1 MCVFIYIYLCLGIQY
16 ITVCAGAFRIKWLG
30 LNVIAMNVDSSIH
43 SWNISD
49 STAWVEMVQSETSS
63 LMTLDI
69 TVFKNPLQQLGI
81 LFKQEFIA
89 ERYQACVVVETV
101 MPLSPASAADLRCGD
116 IVVAVDGKR
125 ITSMAQAAR
134 IIKGTGDKFTLRVER
149 QLNLKAQPPESA
161 DKVFPKV
168 GNFATC

>member
-1 MCVFIYIYLCLGIQY
+1 
-16 ITVCAGAFRIKWLG
+16 
-30 LNVIAMNVDSSIH
+30 
-43 SWNISD
+43 
-49 STAWVEMVQSETSS
+49 MVQSETSS

-69 TVFKNPLQQLGI
+69 TVFKNPMQQLGI

-101 MPLSPASAADLRCGD
+101 MPQSPAGVADLRCGD

-134 IIKGTGDKFTLRVER
+134 IIKGTGDKFTIRVER
-149 QLNLKAQPPESA
+149 QLNLKAPPPESA
-161 DKVFPKV
+161 DKV
-168 GNFATC
+168 GNFALC

>member
-1 MCVFIYIYLCLGIQY
+1 MQNIA
-16 ITVCAGAFRIKWLG
+16 VCAGAFRIKWLH
-30 LNVIAMNVDSSIH
+30 LNVIAVNVDNSIH

-49 STAWVEMVQSETSS
+49 SAAWVEMVQSETSS

-101 MPLSPASAADLRCGD
+101 MPQSPASAADLRCGD

-134 IIKGTGDKFTLRVER
+134 IIKGTGDKFTIRVER
-149 QLNLKAQPPESA
+149 HLNLKAQPLESA
-161 DKVFPKV
+161 DKIFPKV
-168 GNFATC
+168 GDFATS